1 MDHFHFSNG
10 ELHVE
15 DVPVARIAAEVGTPV
30 YIYSASTFRRHAQVF
45 REGLSALPRVHL
57 AYAIKANPNL
67 AVLRVLAD
75 EGYGADVVSVGEMRR
90 ALAAGMKAEDIVFS
104 GVGKTRAELIAALE
118 AGIGNLVDAD
128 MAKER
133 ARLTALDVKMQLAI
147 QALRIANQGPS
158 LLLALFR

>member
-1 MDHFHFSNG
+1 M
-10 ELHVE
+10 E
-15 DVPVARIAAEVGTPV
+15 DVPVSRIAAEVGTPV

-57 AYAIKANPNL
+57 AYAIKANPNI

-104 GVGKTRAELIAALE
+104 ASARRVPNWCPHWKPGSASSTWSWRK
-118 AGIGNLVDAD
+118 
-128 MAKER
+128 R
-133 ARLTALDVKMQLAI
+133 ARSS
-147 QALRIANQGPS
+147 PS
-158 LLLALFR
+158 WRTHAASSPPPRCA